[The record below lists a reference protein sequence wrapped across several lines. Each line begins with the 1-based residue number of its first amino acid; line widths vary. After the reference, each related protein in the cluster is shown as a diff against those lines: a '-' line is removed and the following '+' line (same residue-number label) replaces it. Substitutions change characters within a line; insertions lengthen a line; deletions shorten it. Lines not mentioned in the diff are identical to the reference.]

1 MFFVAGKRTTYG
13 ILAVFVTL
21 FVTTA
26 VIIARGIYISSQ
38 VQPVQ
43 TYEWGLHFESVILL
57 LFRCII
63 TEILLA
69 LILFLDQTKVQ
80 IKSIHTDYYF
90 IFNSLSLFTQ
100 GPFCHLVGI
109 HDYFP

>member
-1 MFFVAGKRTTYG
+1 MNLKVKWEMK
-13 ILAVFVTL
+13 
-21 FVTTA
+21 
-26 VIIARGIYISSQ
+26 IS
-38 VQPVQ
+38 
-43 TYEWGLHFESVILL
+43 WGLHFESVILL